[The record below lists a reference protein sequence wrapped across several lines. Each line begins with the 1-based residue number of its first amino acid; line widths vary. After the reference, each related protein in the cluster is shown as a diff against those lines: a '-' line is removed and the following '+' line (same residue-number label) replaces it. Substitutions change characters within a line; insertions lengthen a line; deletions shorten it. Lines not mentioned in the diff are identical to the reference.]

1 MATDNEYP
9 ELHKHYKPRIE
20 KEFVHGDKIQKRQN
34 PIRIAVQPGKAA
46 KKNLQRIHNP
56 VRTRLHISKTRII
69 I

>member
-9 ELHKHYKPRIE
+9 ELHKHHKPRRE
-20 KEFVHGDKIQKRQN
+20 KEFVHGGKIQKRQN

-46 KKNLQRIHNP
+46 NKNLQRIHNP
-56 VRTRLHISKTRII
+56 LITLLHISKTRII